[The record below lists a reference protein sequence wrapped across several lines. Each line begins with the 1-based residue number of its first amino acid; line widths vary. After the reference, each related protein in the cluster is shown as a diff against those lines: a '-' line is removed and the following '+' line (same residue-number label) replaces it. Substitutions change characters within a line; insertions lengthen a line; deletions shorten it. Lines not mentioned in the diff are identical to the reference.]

1 MAKILIIEDDE
12 GVSKYICRLLDS
24 MGHDVTAANDGG
36 KGYDLAEDKGFQI
49 ILTDLYMPG
58 RLSEMELVRK
68 LRERRP
74 DCPIIVCSGYPTQER
89 IEECEELGIT
99 DFLTKPFEM
108 SFIKSVIERLL
119 NKAPDTQT
127 STVRD
132 HDS

>member
-12 GVSKYICRLLDS
+12 GVSRYISRLLES
-24 MGHDVTAANDGG
+24 MGHEVTAANDGG
-36 KGYDLAEDKGFQI
+36 KGHDLAENKAFQI

-119 NKAPDTQT
+119 KQAPDAQA
-127 STVRD
+127 STVQNN
-132 HDS
+132 DS